1 MNVEWKKSL
10 KFTVDSRKAIRIEL
24 SEEESF
30 NSKILKIEIKQS
42 VAELKL
48 MSFNKKNQ
56 TKIQNLF
63 LMKMKSDTYCFMQ
76 NQGHP

>member
-48 MSFNKKNQ
+48 MSFNKKIKPKS
-56 TKIQNLF
+56 KIYF
-63 LMKMKSDTYCFMQ
+63 
-76 NQGHP
+76 